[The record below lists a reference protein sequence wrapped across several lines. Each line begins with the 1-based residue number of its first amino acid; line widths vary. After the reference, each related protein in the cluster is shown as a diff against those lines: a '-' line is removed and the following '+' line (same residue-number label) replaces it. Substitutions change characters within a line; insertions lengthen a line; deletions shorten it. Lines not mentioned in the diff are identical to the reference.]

1 MLPRNRKGAGGYS
14 QKKGETSDI
23 MSIFGDFQY
32 KYVLDD
38 LEAKYLV
45 KQNRNDL
52 NHYLLWITIWIR
64 KQS

>member
-1 MLPRNRKGAGGYS
+1 MLPRNRKGGGGGYS

-23 MSIFGDFQY
+23 MSIFWDFQY

-52 NHYLLWITIWIR
+52 NHYLL
-64 KQS
+64 